1 MSKLKSV
8 GNRAAALLLAALLL
22 CVLTACGEPDPNEGR
37 YLCTS
42 VTVGEDTVSPEEL
55 YNGEVSLEL
64 RAFQRGILR
73 VGENEGDVRWTM
85 EEGVFSVEVNGAAC
99 PASLEDGTIRLDLLR
114 EGVVLTLVRED
125 LAALL
130 PTPTPQP
137 EMLAACAGDYYG
149 RWEIEN
155 SQGSMPNTW
164 YDCCASA
171 RLMKDGLVITLWD
184 ERTSRDEPM
193 GVISWTSDGE
203 TISSSEG
210 WFWYDS
216 VEEGALSLTA
226 ENGEISFSGH
236 HDGSEESFDYR
247 VLLRPWGARWEDA
260 ENKPY
265 AYRIW
270 YLPLIE
276 AGEDMPDAINR

>member
-1 MSKLKSV
+1 M
-8 GNRAAALLLAALLL
+8 NRAAALLLAALLL
-22 CVLTACGEPDPNEGR
+22 CVLSACGEPDPNEGK

-42 VTVGEDTVSPEEL
+42 VSVGEDTVTPGEI

-64 RAFQRGILR
+64 RPFQRGILR

-85 EEGVFSVEVNGAAC
+85 ENGVFSVEVNGAAC
-99 PASLEDGTIRLDLLR
+99 PATLEEGTIRLDLLR

-137 EMLAACAGDYYG
+137 EMLSACAGDYYG

-155 SQGSMPNTW
+155 SQGSMPNSW

-171 RLMKDGLVITLWD
+171 QMTKDGLLITLWD
-184 ERTSRDEPM
+184 ERTSRGEPM
-193 GVISWTSDGE
+193 GVISWTSDRD
-203 TISSSEG
+203 TLTSSGG

-216 VEEGALSLTA
+216 VEEGELSISPEDGALA
-226 ENGEISFSGH
+226 FSGH
-236 HDGSEESFDYR
+236 HESQEESFDYR
-247 VLLRPWGARWEDA
+247 VRLLPWGTRWEDA
-260 ENKPY
+260 ESKPY
-265 AYRIW
+265 AYSIW

-276 AGEDMPDAINR
+276 AGESMPDAINR